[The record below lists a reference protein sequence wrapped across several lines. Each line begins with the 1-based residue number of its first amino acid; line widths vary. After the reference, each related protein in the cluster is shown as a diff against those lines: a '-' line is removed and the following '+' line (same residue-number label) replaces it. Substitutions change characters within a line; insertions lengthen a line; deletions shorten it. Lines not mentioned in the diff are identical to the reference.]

1 MVTVEGQIVA
11 VRRDGMGMQAV
22 DGAAG
27 RGALDGPGSR
37 CRWTAV
43 RCRYSYPGTGLLRR
57 DFGGPGGQRLDS
69 KPWPRSDG
77 RVGGVLVL
85 TASCAAGCNAF
96 PVGRGGGRGGDGV
109 VTPPHRSK
117 ERRLKVRVKIRGSS
131 AGQHVLVLVCDGWK
145 RTSVRS
151 WVSSAVRISG
161 KGDGRWGGRGFD
173 VC

>member
-1 MVTVEGQIVA
+1 MVTAEGRIEA
-11 VRRDGMGMQAV
+11 TRGDGMGMQAV

-37 CRWTAV
+37 CRLTAV
-43 RCRYSYPGTGLLRR
+43 SVSVLVPGVTGLLRR

-77 RVGGVLVL
+77 RVGGLLVL

-117 ERRLKVRVKIRGSS
+117 ERRLKVRVKIGGSS
-131 AGQHVLVLVCDGWK
+131 DGQHVLVLV
-145 RTSVRS
+145 V
-151 WVSSAVRISG
+151 
-161 KGDGRWGGRGFD
+161 
-173 VC
+173 